1 MASLGQVLFV
11 FGGSYV
17 SLLLTPFSEIVSY
30 IRTEKTAGLLTWGGR
45 STGVIVWFSDVYIL
59 FLNTT
64 WLLLLF
70 FKINSLMFYIRED
83 LTLEMINNHF
93 PF

>member
-30 IRTEKTAGLLTWGGR
+30 IRTEKAAGLLTWGGR
-45 STGVIVWFSDVYIL
+45 STGVIAWFSDRPHLI
-59 FLNTT
+59 
-64 WLLLLF
+64 
-70 FKINSLMFYIRED
+70 FK
-83 LTLEMINNHF
+83 NHMASVVVF
-93 PF
+93 

>member
-1 MASLGQVLFV
+1 M
-11 FGGSYV
+11 